1 MLAELLVCPCC
12 SSWLTQPRSLSCQ
25 HSACSS
31 CLEPLLK
38 TCHGGAKEILCPTC
52 SCQTR
57 VASIDELPSST
68 SLIQLSEFREIL
80 RRASTTDTPSPTPTD
95 ITNSFDGS
103 FLNLVPARPLSQVSP
118 IVTHCEQ
125 HRQLLNIYCHTCKED
140 ICTNCLHGEHM
151 QHQWGPAGEFTT
163 QVTEQ
168 LSLAYQT
175 LQQLQNIPVTCEKR
189 LKIVKERQQDIQEEI
204 DTAFKI
210 LQEELES
217 KKKQLLRAAS
227 NLSQKQL
234 QMLKLHSEKAQQHYK
249 LLAAF
254 YEIASEQMAD
264 EVSQKPVIVYRECAQ
279 KLDQILATFLP
290 KDKTLPVEL
299 KVNLALWQAQS
310 RENKDAFSKY
320 VGQVILRPS
329 AQSKDMSIEG
339 KGAERAIA
347 GLPTH
352 FKVVVVPTEG
362 EPLPML
368 TDDIICSLEPEW

>member
-1 MLAELLVCPCC
+1 MACVPIHQCGYGGIRLRYHRVC
-12 SSWLTQPRSLSCQ
+12 T
-25 HSACSS
+25 
-31 CLEPLLK
+31 
-38 TCHGGAKEILCPTC
+38 G
-52 SCQTR
+52 
-57 VASIDELPSST
+57 
-68 SLIQLSEFREIL
+68 LSE
-80 RRASTTDTPSPTPTD
+80 A
-95 ITNSFDGS
+95 
-103 FLNLVPARPLSQVSP
+103 
-118 IVTHCEQ
+118 C
-125 HRQLLNIYCHTCKED
+125 
-140 ICTNCLHGEHM
+140 
-151 QHQWGPAGEFTT
+151 
-163 QVTEQ
+163 
-168 LSLAYQT
+168 
-175 LQQLQNIPVTCEKR
+175 QLQNIPVTCEKR

-254 YEIASEQMAD
+254 YEIASEQMTD

-352 FKVVVVPTEG
+352 FKVILCTHSCTEQG
-362 EPLPML
+362 HAVSNGKGAERVHTQVYRAAFQSCNSSWSRPRENHSR
-368 TDDIICSLEPEW
+368 CSLMTSSAVWNRRMVR